1 MIAKSGLV
9 ACRRA
14 FRFALLLVMLVGC
27 SFERG
32 TADVTTVVFDGQ
44 TQTITGQ
51 LSCTAQ
57 PDGKLVILALDGQS
71 TMRVLLRREH
81 QLVVEK
87 VGLRLPGAKGFTDS
101 SDEVWAT
108 KVDDSYTISGRM
120 PPNPG
125 EVAGHQFKIE
135 TVCRNEVPLPPAP
148 PDDGIGGR
156 P

>member
-1 MIAKSGLV
+1 MVVS
-9 ACRRA
+9 
-14 FRFALLLVMLVGC
+14 C
-27 SFERG
+27 SFPRG
-32 TADVTTVVFDGQ
+32 AADVTTVVFDGQ

-51 LSCTAQ
+51 LTCIAQ
-57 PDGKLVILALDGQS
+57 PDGRLVILALDGHN

-87 VGLRLPGAKGFTDS
+87 VGRRLHDAKGFTDD

-108 KVDDSYTISGRM
+108 KVDDVYTITGRM

-125 EVAGHQFKIE
+125 EVAGHQFTIE
-135 TVCRNEVPLPPAP
+135 TRCRNEVPLQPTL

>member
-1 MIAKSGLV
+1 MIPGSGLV
-9 ACRRA
+9 ACGRA
-14 FRFALLLVMLVGC
+14 FQAALLLVMLVSC
-27 SFERG
+27 SFKRG
-32 TADVTTVVFDGQ
+32 APDVTTVVFDGQ
-44 TQTITGQ
+44 THTITGQ
-51 LSCTAQ
+51 LTCTAQ
-57 PDGKLVILALDGQS
+57 PDGKLVILALDGQN

-87 VGLRLPGAKGFTDS
+87 VGVRLHDAKGFTDN

-108 KVDDSYTISGRM
+108 KVDDAYTINGRM

-125 EVAGHQFKIE
+125 EVEGHQFKIE
-135 TVCRNEVPLPPAP
+135 TRCRNEVPLPPTP